1 MATFILFPKSK
12 IWKTVIPPWNS
23 LNSRFAN
30 YGFVLYWPTVLA
42 WEGSVWP
49 VFPYS
54 SCNASVLLRDKWQ
67 TIWKIISLRKHWHFF
82 WLQCLLVS
90 CNKWSCIQSCCLP
103 RRSIGSKLFQIF
115 SFLFIFSV
123 KLASCVMS
131 TVIAFT
137 KTLILVFCF
146 FSPGF

>member
-1 MATFILFPKSK
+1 MATFILFPNLKYRRQLF
-12 IWKTVIPPWNS
+12 P
-23 LNSRFAN
+23 L
-30 YGFVLYWPTVLA
+30 GTVLTVA
-42 WEGSVWP
+42 LQTTALYYIGRLSLLERVQCDL
-49 VFPYS
+49 S
-54 SCNASVLLRDKWQ
+54 SPIQASVFLREKWQ
-67 TIWKIISLRKHWHFF
+67 TIWKCISLRKHWHFF
-82 WLQCLLVS
+82 WLQSLLVS